1 MYDWELKM
9 KLAKLF
15 GLNTD
20 KLMSF
25 SVTVNPDEPVLVEA
39 IYYTGNVVHE
49 ELEML
54 TKEFV
59 VLPLNKEETADGK

>member
-20 KLMSF
+20 KLRFF
-25 SVTVNPDEPVLVEA
+25 SVTVNPDDPVFVEA

-59 VLPLNKEETADGK
+59 VLPLNKEAGSDGQ